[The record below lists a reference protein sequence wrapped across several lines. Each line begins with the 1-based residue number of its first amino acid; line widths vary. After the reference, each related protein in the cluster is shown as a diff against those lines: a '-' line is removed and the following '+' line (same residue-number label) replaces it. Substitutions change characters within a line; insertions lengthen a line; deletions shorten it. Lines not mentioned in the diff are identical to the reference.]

1 MNNINWSNDG
11 PKDDVPNRK
20 FWRAVIL
27 QAYKDALCVDED
39 EKQHRYE
46 ALAWFFDGPHKEYRN
61 RVADYA
67 DQDIKSWQ
75 KRLENV
81 LMHKNMED
89 HITDMP
95 QTPEDDPEYEEPED
109 LYEQYKQGDLDALDD
124 VLFDIARSLK

>member
-1 MNNINWSNDG
+1 MNNINWSTSA
-11 PKDDVPNRK
+11 PKESMPDRK
-20 FWRAVIL
+20 FWRAVLL
-27 QAYKDALCVDED
+27 QAFHDALYAKDD
-39 EKQHRYE
+39 DRHYKYD
-46 ALAWFFDGPHKEYRN
+46 ALSFFFDSERIEYRG

-75 KRLENV
+75 IRLEDV
-81 LMHKNMED
+81 LMGKMED
-89 HITDMP
+89 SITDSP